1 MRNIFVLPTD
11 KPSSGYILGKCIKEL
26 SDVKIGQLVRTHYM
40 MFSNEYFQP
49 QNIYITNTEEIKDS
63 EIDTKV
69 CIFKSDNGMITCLS
83 GKGYGRVK
91 TIGKYYEIILTDNE
105 DLIKDGIPEI
115 SEDFLQWFVKNSDC
129 ERVEIRKIGEE
140 WIYNPDVP
148 KEEPKPLPDVNWQSE
163 IINKVW
169 DEEEPKQETLEELAK
184 NTTKKYV
191 NEREKQTAYLEFISG
206 YQLAQEHAKKMFS
219 EESMFDFARFCSDNH
234 SLDDSDKDNI
244 CWTPIFKESVKLTT
258 KEMFEKFKNKK

>member
-11 KPSSGYILGKCIKEL
+11 KPSRLAKHSSCSFHIVENNAHKKGLYNMTN
-26 SDVKIGQLVRTHYM
+26 QY
-40 MFSNEYFQP
+40 
-49 QNIYITNTEEIKDS
+49 IYITNDEAIKEGDWYFNHRIKKILKCNS
-63 EIDTKV
+63 SNINAVNLFGVKKV
-69 CIFKSDNGMITCLS
+69 
-83 GKGYGRVK
+83 
-91 TIGKYYEIILTDNE
+91 ILTTDPN
-105 DLIKDGIPEI
+105 LIKDGVQELDDEFLEWFIKNPSCEWVDVKSESSRKFGMWKPECYPQI
-115 SEDFLQWFVKNSDC
+115 Y
-129 ERVEIRKIGEE
+129 KI
-140 WIYNPDVP
+140 IIP